1 MDGAPTGSHG
11 CDRGH
16 TVFGIPTPDRKAEV
30 SVNTRELRGVFGLFA
45 TGVTVVSCRNID
57 DGRPHGATVT
67 AFTPISLEPA
77 LCQVTLTRTSKACQ
91 FLDGQPF
98 AVNVLA
104 ENQADVAWHFAGRPA
119 SPAPVLVDGPTAPVL
134 ERAAATFSCRPWAS
148 YDGGDHLIF
157 LGEIVGVAV
166 EDVDPLLFHH
176 SSFKSIGPRLDASAW
191 RGCQD
196 DPTAGWFTTGATL
209 RPSHRLPA

>member
-1 MDGAPTGSHG
+1 
-11 CDRGH
+11 
-16 TVFGIPTPDRKAEV
+16 
-30 SVNTRELRGVFGLFA
+30 VNTRELRGVFGLFA

-119 SPAPVLVDGPTAPVL
+119 SPLNGRSSA
-134 ERAAATFSCRPWAS
+134 FSRGRS
-148 YDGGDHLIF
+148 RGLT
-157 LGEIVGVAV
+157 L
-166 EDVDPLLFHH
+166 
-176 SSFKSIGPRLDASAW
+176 PRGRQSW
-191 RGCQD
+191 
-196 DPTAGWFTTGATL
+196 
-209 RPSHRLPA
+209 